1 MMDLNDMLYFAK
13 VVEQG
18 GFAAAGRALGVP
30 KSRLSRRIAGLESLL
45 GVRLLQRTTRKLSL
59 TAAGELYYRH
69 CVAVCDESQAAVD
82 AIAQV
87 RSEPRGTIRVTCP
100 NTLAQTV
107 VGPLLPSFL
116 ARHPHVQVHMQ
127 ISNRVVDLIE
137 EGVDVAL
144 RVRASLADS
153 GSLVIKQLGRSRS
166 LIVAAPALLQR
177 QGVPVAP
184 EDLARMDSLAM
195 SSLDGVSS
203 WRLIG
208 PKGREADVMHH
219 PRYVADDLLTLK
231 FAVLA
236 GVGVGLLPDYLCSE
250 ELADGRLVE
259 LLPDWHP
266 EIMIVHAAFPSRRG
280 LSPAVRA
287 FLDFLGENMGE
298 AQDRAA
304 GPA

>member
-1 MMDLNDMLYFAK
+1 M
-13 VVEQG
+13 
-18 GFAAAGRALGVP
+18 
-30 KSRLSRRIAGLESLL
+30 
-45 GVRLLQRTTRKLSL
+45 
-59 TAAGELYYRH
+59 
-69 CVAVCDESQAAVD
+69 AVCDESQAAVD